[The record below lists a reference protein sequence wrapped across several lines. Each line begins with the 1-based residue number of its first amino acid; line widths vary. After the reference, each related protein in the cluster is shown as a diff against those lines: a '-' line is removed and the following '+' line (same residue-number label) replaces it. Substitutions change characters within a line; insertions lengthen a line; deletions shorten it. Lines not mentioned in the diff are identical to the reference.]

1 MYPFNAAHFIGKSI
15 HHLTVTITQTSLPN
29 FAVLRVCM
37 IFEVDV
43 INLIYVCTHTYTL
56 TMKASPSTH

>member
-15 HHLTVTITQTSLPN
+15 HHLTVTMTQTSLPN

-37 IFEVDV
+37 IFKVDV
-43 INLIYVCTHTYTL
+43 INLLNIRVYTHIH
-56 TMKASPSTH
+56 THHEGIS